1 MSEGGNFVNLSHLR
15 YFVQL
20 AHTRHFTRAAEQLY
34 ITQPSLSHAIS
45 QLERELGVPLFEKG
59 NRNVELTVFGERFLE
74 SVEQSL
80 EILDESVDYLHRCAQ
95 GNGLIRL
102 GLLRTLGVDYA
113 PRLAADFIAA
123 RPDKQIDFTFHTD
136 VTYALLDKLKRRE
149 LDIVFS
155 SEAPESYRFLCQPV
169 TRQDLVLIVPSDH
182 PLAKYHSIDL
192 ADTLSE
198 PYVKFAP
205 GSGLRYVV
213 DDLFKQIGDE
223 TPPTAYEI
231 QEDQVVAGMV
241 SHGFGIAIVP
251 YMEMLL
257 RLNVKILQIARPVP
271 DRRFYMVTEPSLTQ
285 SPVVEDFKQFV
296 LSRSPF
302 ATPETAGV

>member
-1 MSEGGNFVNLSHLR
+1 MNLSHLR

-20 AHTRHFTRAAEQLY
+20 AHTRHYTRAAEQLY

-59 NRNVELTVFGERFLE
+59 SRSVELTVFGERFLGD
-74 SVEQSL
+74 VEQCL

-102 GLLRTLGVDYA
+102 GLLRTLGVDYV
-113 PRLAADFIAA
+113 PRLASDFMAA
-123 RPDKQIDFTFHTD
+123 RPDKQLEFTFHTD

-149 LDIVFS
+149 LDMVFS
-155 SEAPESYRFLCQPV
+155 SEAPASYKFQCEPV
-169 TRQDLVLIVPSDH
+169 TQQDLVLIVPADH
-182 PLAKYHSIDL
+182 PLAKRHSIDL
-192 ADTLSE
+192 TETLAY

-213 DDLFKQIGDE
+213 DDLFAQLGDA

-241 SHGFGIAIVP
+241 ANGFGIAIVP

-257 RLNVKILQIARPVP
+257 RLNVRIVQIAHPVP
-271 DRRFYMVTEPSLTQ
+271 DRKFYLVTDPSVTL
-285 SPVVEDFKQFV
+285 SPAAEDFRQYV

-302 ATPETAGV
+302 YGER